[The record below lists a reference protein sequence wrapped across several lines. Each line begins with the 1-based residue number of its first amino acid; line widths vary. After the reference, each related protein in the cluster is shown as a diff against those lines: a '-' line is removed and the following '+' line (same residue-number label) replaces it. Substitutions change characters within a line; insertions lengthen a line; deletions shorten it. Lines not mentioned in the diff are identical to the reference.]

1 MVDFL
6 QNWLKSPLV
15 WLGLGLL
22 ATLLIG
28 GRTRRVAVLVA
39 VVIWLLG
46 TDPVAD
52 MAIRPLEAP
61 YHAARPNPEADT
73 PQWIVVLA
81 AGSHWDADLP
91 PIAWL
96 SKTSLSRVTEG
107 VRLQRAMPHATL
119 LLLGGLEPA
128 DPRVHPPTY
137 PTVAKM
143 LGADPTRL
151 RYLVGAAN
159 TEAEARSVGR
169 TIPRQGTLYLVTSAS
184 HLTRAIWLF
193 RREGFRPIPSPA
205 QQEADETPRLSRL
218 GALLPQAENYR
229 KVERAGHEFLGLLKV
244 RLLG

>member
-22 ATLLIG
+22 AALLIG
-28 GRTRRVAVLVA
+28 GHTRRVAVLVA
-39 VVIWLLG
+39 AVIWLLG
-46 TDPVAD
+46 TNPVAD
-52 MAIRPLEAP
+52 MVIRPLEAP
-61 YHAARPNPEADT
+61 YQTARPNRESNT

-81 AGSHWDADLP
+81 AGSHWDTDLP
-91 PIAWL
+91 PTAWL
-96 SKTSLSRVTEG
+96 SKVSLSRVTEG
-107 VRLQRAMPHATL
+107 VRLQRAMPRATL
-119 LLLGGLEPA
+119 LLLGGLEPS

-151 RYLVGAAN
+151 SYLVGAAN

-169 TIPRQGTLYLVTSAS
+169 TISRQGTLYLVTSAS
-184 HLTRAIWLF
+184 HLPRAIWLF
-193 RREGFRPIPSPA
+193 RREGFRPIPAPA
-205 QQEADETPRLSRL
+205 QQEAAEPPQPIRLD
-218 GALLPQAENYR
+218 ALIPQAENYR
-229 KVERAGHEFLGLLKV
+229 KVERAGHEYLGLLKV